1 MQLYTFIDILL
12 TLASLAA
19 LGIGIAYKIL
29 ALIIIGP
36 ISYLI
41 YPALMELALNTLSIL
56 TFNEAR
62 YQQVI
67 EKKIKQFAQ
76 LKYPIIYH
84 PRYNITACGI
94 EKIHHFDSRKYGRA
108 FDFLLK
114 SNVLS
119 KDTKIHK
126 PAHIIRALLFK
137 GHSKMY
143 LLKLCY
149 SLIISRIV
157 EIPLVFLPASLL
169 RWRLLE
175 PMGLATQG
183 TIDGGMM
190 ALEKSW
196 AINLS
201 GGYHHA
207 SYHGGGGFCV
217 YTDISMCI
225 NHLRKYFGERVKK
238 AMIIDLDAHQGNGH
252 ERDFLG
258 DPNVMIVDAYNHSI
272 YPADKEAKRAIGVD
286 IRVYKGDSDDD
297 YLGKLEKNI
306 TPAIANFQ
314 PDFILYNAGTDCL
327 QGDPLGDLNVTA
339 DGIIRR
345 DEFVFS
351 LAFENKIPI
360 LMVLS
365 GGYQKSN
372 AQVIA
377 DSIANLGKKFKL
389 FSQDNMV

>member
-1 MQLYTFIDILL
+1 MQLYTFIDIFL
-12 TLASLAA
+12 TLASLTG

-36 ISYLI
+36 ISYLT
-41 YPALMELALNTLSIL
+41 YPALMELILNTLSML

-62 YQQVI
+62 YQQEI
-67 EKKIKQFAQ
+67 EKKVKQFAQ

-108 FDFLLK
+108 FDFLLN
-114 SNVLS
+114 SGILS

-126 PAHIIRALLFK
+126 PAHVIRALLFK

-190 ALEKSW
+190 ALEKGW

-217 YTDISMCI
+217 YADISMCI

-286 IRVYKGDSDDD
+286 IRVYKGDNDDD
-297 YLGKLEKNI
+297 YLEKLRKNI
-306 TPAIANFQ
+306 TPAIGNFQ

-339 DGIIRR
+339 EGIIRR

>member
-1 MQLYTFIDILL
+1 
-12 TLASLAA
+12 
-19 LGIGIAYKIL
+19 
-29 ALIIIGP
+29 
-36 ISYLI
+36 
-41 YPALMELALNTLSIL
+41 MELILNTLSML

-62 YQQVI
+62 YQQEI
-67 EKKIKQFAQ
+67 EKKVKQFAQ

-108 FDFLLK
+108 FDFLLN
-114 SNVLS
+114 SGILS

-126 PAHIIRALLFK
+126 PAHVIRALLFK

-190 ALEKSW
+190 ALEKGW

-217 YTDISMCI
+217 YADISMCI

-286 IRVYKGDSDDD
+286 IRVYKGDNDDD
-297 YLGKLEKNI
+297 YLEKLRKNI
-306 TPAIANFQ
+306 TPAIGNFQ

-339 DGIIRR
+339 EGIIRR